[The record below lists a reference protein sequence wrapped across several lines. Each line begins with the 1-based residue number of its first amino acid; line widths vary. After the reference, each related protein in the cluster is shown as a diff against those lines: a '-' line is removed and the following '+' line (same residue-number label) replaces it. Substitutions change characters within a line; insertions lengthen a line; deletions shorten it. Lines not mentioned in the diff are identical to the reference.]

1 VSLHPDQLLDLV
13 VIHHP
18 DGRGAEPV
26 SNKHPTA
33 RRDFRSTRRC
43 SRLLSSVMLN
53 VIWLTLL
60 LSGVLVAVF
69 TGKLDAV
76 GQGSLTAAKSAV
88 MDLAL
93 PLVGVMALWL
103 GLMRLAEKSGLI
115 HRLGQLIRPIMQR
128 LFPDVPSSHP
138 AIGAMMMNISANML
152 GVSNAAT
159 PLGLKAMTEL
169 NRLNSKPGIATNAMC
184 TFLAINTASI
194 QLIPA
199 TAINLLAINGSK
211 NPSAIVGSTLLSTGF
226 ATICAITTVKLLE
239 RLGPFRWENQ
249 PALAAP
255 QDAPAPS
262 TLEAEPKAVEAQS
275 QPKTGPRWARWLL
288 LVLLLVF
295 VGAFIRMAF
304 PYFFG
309 ATPWPTDFL
318 SGVILVLKALS
329 PIAVPFVLTFFPL
342 YAFGRGVPIYSEFIE
357 GAKEG
362 FQTAL
367 RIIPYLVAMLVA
379 IAVFRESGALNFLKL
394 LLSPIFGILQI
405 PSEMLPMVLMR
416 PLSGSGSLAVL
427 SDMIKQFGSDSL
439 LTYTAATIYGSAETT
454 FYVIAVYFG
463 SVGIT
468 RIRHAI
474 FAGLLAD
481 LAGAVAAVFVC
492 KMLFAG

>member
-1 VSLHPDQLLDLV
+1 
-13 VIHHP
+13 
-18 DGRGAEPV
+18 
-26 SNKHPTA
+26 
-33 RRDFRSTRRC
+33 
-43 SRLLSSVMLN
+43 MLN
-53 VIWLTLL
+53 LIWLALL

-115 HRLGQLIRPIMQR
+115 QRLGRLIRPVMLR
-128 LFPDVPSSHP
+128 LFPDVPSDHP

-169 NRLNSKPGIATNAMC
+169 NRLNSKPGVATNAMC

-226 ATICAITTVKLLE
+226 ATICAIITVKLLE
-239 RLGPFRWENQ
+239 RFGPFRWENQ
-249 PALAAP
+249 PATENTP
-255 QDAPAPS
+255 GNP
-262 TLEAEPKAVEAQS
+262 AQS
-275 QPKTGPRWARWLL
+275 TTEEKHPEVSPTQSPEKTGPSWARWALLILL
-288 LVLLLVF
+288 LIF
-295 VGAFIRMAF
+295 AGAFVSRAF
-304 PYFFG
+304 PYFFE
-309 ATPWPTDFL
+309 AAPWPSNLL
-318 SGVILVLKALS
+318 SGVILALKALS
-329 PIAVPFVLTFFPL
+329 PIAVPLVLTFFPL

-379 IAVFRESGALNFLKL
+379 IAVFRESGALDFLKL
-394 LLSPIFGILQI
+394 LLSPVFGVLQI
-405 PSEMLPMVLMR
+405 PNEMLPMVLMR

-427 SDMIKQFGSDSL
+427 SDMIKQFGPDSL

-492 KMLFAG
+492 RLLFG

>member
-1 VSLHPDQLLDLV
+1 
-13 VIHHP
+13 
-18 DGRGAEPV
+18 
-26 SNKHPTA
+26 
-33 RRDFRSTRRC
+33 
-43 SRLLSSVMLN
+43 MLN
-53 VIWLTLL
+53 LIWLALL
-60 LSGVLVAVF
+60 FSGVLVAVL

-76 GQGSLTAAKSAV
+76 GQGGLNAAKSAV

-115 HRLGQLIRPIMQR
+115 QRLGRVIRPIMLR
-128 LFPDVPSSHP
+128 LFPDVPSDHP

-169 NRLNSKPGIATNAMC
+169 NRLNSKPGVATNAMC

-211 NPSAIVGSTLLSTGF
+211 NPSAIVGSTLLSTAF
-226 ATICAITTVKLLE
+226 ATVCAIVTVKVLE
-239 RLGPFRWENQ
+239 RFGPFRWENQ
-249 PALAAP
+249 PA
-255 QDAPAPS
+255 PATPEPS
-262 TLEAEPKAVEAQS
+262 TVQTNADEQPATESTPAQPTVGPQR
-275 QPKTGPRWARWLL
+275 QPDETSRSLKRRGELWARCALI
-288 LVLLLVF
+288 VLLLVF
-295 VGAFIRMAF
+295 LGAFVSKAF
-304 PYFFG
+304 PYLFG
-309 ATPWPTDFL
+309 TAPWPSDL
-318 SGVILVLKALS
+318 LAGLILVLKALS

-342 YAFGRGVPIYSEFIE
+342 YAFGHSVPIYSEFIE

-379 IAVFRESGALNFLKL
+379 IAVFRESGALDFLKF
-394 LLSPIFGILQI
+394 LLSPILGLLQI

-427 SDMIKQFGSDSL
+427 SDMIKQFGPDSL

-492 KMLFAG
+492 RLLFG

>member
-1 VSLHPDQLLDLV
+1 
-13 VIHHP
+13 
-18 DGRGAEPV
+18 
-26 SNKHPTA
+26 
-33 RRDFRSTRRC
+33 
-43 SRLLSSVMLN
+43 MLN
-53 VIWLTLL
+53 LIWLALL
-60 LSGVLVAVF
+60 LSGVLVAVL

-76 GQGSLTAAKSAV
+76 GQGGLNAAKSAV

-115 HRLGQLIRPIMQR
+115 QRLGRLIRPIMLR
-128 LFPDVPSSHP
+128 LFPDVPGDHP
-138 AIGAMMMNISANML
+138 AVGAMMMNISANML

-169 NRLNSKPGIATNAMC
+169 NRLNPKPGVATNAMC

-211 NPSAIVGSTLLSTGF
+211 NPSAIVGSTLLSTAF
-226 ATICAITTVKLLE
+226 ATVCAIVTVKALE
-239 RLGPFRWENQ
+239 RFGPFRWENQ
-249 PALAAP
+249 PAPPDL
-255 QDAPAPS
+255 PAVQTSTEHQPATDSPPAQHATGSEGPS
-262 TLEAEPKAVEAQS
+262 PNVPSRSLKRRSEV
-275 QPKTGPRWARWLL
+275 WARWVLIA
-288 LVLLLVF
+288 LLLVF
-295 VGAFIRMAF
+295 IGAFVSKAF
-304 PYFFG
+304 PYLFG
-309 ATPWPTDFL
+309 LAPWPSDL
-318 SGVILVLKALS
+318 LAGLILALKALS
-329 PIAVPFVLTFFPL
+329 PLAIPFVLTFFPL
-342 YAFGRGVPIYSEFIE
+342 YAFGRGVAIYSEFIE

-379 IAVFRESGALNFLKL
+379 IAVFRESGALDFLKL
-394 LLSPIFGILQI
+394 LLSPVLGLLQI

-427 SDMIKQFGSDSL
+427 SDMIKQFGPDSL

-492 KMLFAG
+492 RLLFG